1 MTAGSTAGPLVAVCL
16 RVTDLRPEVDPL
28 TGVLTQSPHGAGL
41 SPADEAALERA
52 LTLAEAWS
60 GRVLA
65 VTAGPPIADGPLRA
79 AAALGAQVLRVA
91 WPPADG
97 APAAAPGGAHAHGP
111 GLAAGRDPEPVGPV
125 TDYHAPLAGDTR
137 ARAEARAGAMSGF
150 IARVE

>member
-79 AAALGAQVLRVA
+79 AAALGAQVVGVGR
-91 WPPADG
+91 G
-97 APAAAPGGAHAHGP
+97 ARRGGRRGRGRGSPTTMLGPSILQGQCRRPAA
-111 GLAAGRDPEPVGPV
+111 RRSV
-125 TDYHAPLAGDTR
+125 R
-137 ARAEARAGAMSGF
+137 
-150 IARVE
+150 